1 MDNRIHIF
9 DVTNRD
15 GVQTSRLGLAKLEK
29 TVLNMLLNDMGVYQ
43 SEAGFPSTNHEVNYL
58 NANLELVSM
67 GALKPMII
75 SGWVRAIESDV
86 EKAVELTRIEHLN
99 LSISTSQQ
107 MIQGKFMG
115 TKDGD
120 DIINMMTA
128 AVRRARDLG
137 IKTIGV
143 NAEDASRSNMDY
155 LIKFGLAAKKAGAD
169 RFRYCDTL
177 GYERSFRIH
186 FRCKD
191 LTKALDMPIE
201 LHCHNDLG
209 MGVATSVEGAKGV
222 VEEGQDAFI
231 NTAVNSMGE
240 RTGNCDLVST
250 ILALKYGADFDE
262 LGLLDPRI
270 DLSKAWQVAKY
281 AEHAFG
287 VPIPVNQVGV
297 GDNAFAHES
306 GIHADGALKDRKN
319 YELYDYSE
327 LGRGE
332 TILLETGRKITT
344 GEYSGISSFK
354 HIYDNYDLNFKN
366 EEEARQLL
374 ELVRFANVHKQKPLV
389 REEFLFIAEYPRI
402 AETILTMQP
411 PKITIF
417 KPYIE
422 KPPGREANKV
432 SSEPDALIEK

>member
-1 MDNRIHIF
+1 
-9 DVTNRD
+9 
-15 GVQTSRLGLAKLEK
+15 
-29 TVLNMLLNDMGVYQ
+29 
-43 SEAGFPSTNHEVNYL
+43 
-58 NANLELVSM
+58 
-67 GALKPMII
+67 
-75 SGWVRAIESDV
+75 
-86 EKAVELTRIEHLN
+86 
-99 LSISTSQQ
+99 
-107 MIQGKFMG
+107 
-115 TKDGD
+115 
-120 DIINMMTA
+120 
-128 AVRRARDLG
+128 
-137 IKTIGV
+137 
-143 NAEDASRSNMDY
+143 
-155 LIKFGLAAKKAGAD
+155 
-169 RFRYCDTL
+169 
-177 GYERSFRIH
+177 
-186 FRCKD
+186 
-191 LTKALDMPIE
+191 
-201 LHCHNDLG
+201 
-209 MGVATSVEGAKGV
+209 
-222 VEEGQDAFI
+222 
-231 NTAVNSMGE
+231 MGE

-250 ILALKYGADFDE
+250 ILALKHAADFDE
-262 LGLLDPRI
+262 LGLLDPNI

-287 VPIPVNQVGV
+287 VPIPLNQVGV
-297 GDNAFAHES
+297 GGNAFAHES

-354 HIYDNYDLNFKN
+354 HIYDNFDLNFKN
-366 EEEARQLL
+366 DEEARQLL

-422 KPPGREANKV
+422 RTPNREDSKV